1 MSRIKLSL
9 SPLQIPMK
17 VSFKHASAER
27 HVTESVW
34 VTAERNGFKG
44 LGEGCPR
51 VYVTGETL
59 EGAMVWAQSK
69 ISLLEERV
77 KSLSDLRALSHE
89 LDSEIRVNLSA
100 WCALELAILD
110 LLAQERGV
118 SLERMLGVSENRT
131 RFNYAAV
138 LSADDKEKF
147 SNHIERYLKFG
158 FSDFKL
164 KVIADEK
171 EDLARLET
179 LKSKVFPAL
188 RLCWPPVRLV
198 ASAFATRSPFE
209 FRLRLDGN
217 NAWAG
222 REGEIEAFLDRA
234 PLKPWAIEEPFAAHD
249 FEALSALSRKQNIG
263 IILDESLCLIDDV
276 HRASQHSA
284 RWVANMRV
292 SKLGGLLRSLE
303 IAALIRERGWEIIV
317 GAQVG
322 ETSVLSRAALVLA
335 RAAGDALVS
344 QEGAFGDILLE
355 SDRAEPMV
363 KFGLAGLVH
372 NTASGE
378 RGLGLVE
385 TKGIES

>member
-1 MSRIKLSL
+1 MNAIKLSL
-9 SPLQIPMK
+9 SPLRIPMK

-34 VTAERNGFKG
+34 VTAKRGTLTG

-59 EGAMVWAQSK
+59 DGAMIWAQSK
-69 ISLLEERV
+69 VAMLEERV
-77 KSLSDLRALSHE
+77 HSLADLKLVSKE
-89 LDSEIRVNLSA
+89 LDEEIKLNLSA

-110 LLAQERGV
+110 LLAQEVAV
-118 SLERMLGVSENRT
+118 SLEKLLGVSEERT
-131 RFNYAAV
+131 RFTYAAV
-138 LSADDKEKF
+138 LSADDETKF
-147 SNHIERYLKFG
+147 ARNIDKYLRYG

-164 KVIADEK
+164 KVVAKEAD
-171 EDLARLET
+171 DIPRLEQ
-179 LKSKVFPAL
+179 LKSKVSPGAK
-188 RLCWPPVRLV
+188 LCWPPVRLL
-198 ASAFATRSPFE
+198 ASAYAARNPFE

-222 REGEIEAFLDRA
+222 REHEIDSFLDKA
-234 PLKPWAIEEPFAAHD
+234 ALKPWAIEEPFAPYD
-249 FEALSALSRKQNIG
+249 FERLSDLSRRHNIG
-263 IILDESLCLIDDV
+263 IILDESLCRLEDV
-276 HRASQHSA
+276 IRASKYEA

-303 IAALIRERGWEIIV
+303 IAENLKDLGWEIIV

-322 ETSVLSRAALVLA
+322 ETSVLSRAALVVA
-335 RAAGDALVS
+335 RAAGSLLVS

-355 SDRAEPMV
+355 RDRAVPML

-372 NTASGE
+372 NTASSQK
-378 RGLGLVE
+378 GLGLMEVE
-385 TKGIES
+385 GFKL

>member
-1 MSRIKLSL
+1 MDKIKLSL

-34 VTAERNGFKG
+34 VTAERGGFKG

-59 EGAMVWAQSK
+59 DGAMTWAQSK
-69 ISLLEERV
+69 IALIEDRV
-77 KSLSDLRALSHE
+77 ATLADLKELSRE
-89 LDSEIRVNLSA
+89 LNSEIEKNLSA

-118 SLERMLGVSENRT
+118 SLERLLGVSEERT
-131 RFNYAAV
+131 RFSYAAV
-138 LSADDKEKF
+138 LSADDAEKF
-147 SNHIERYLKFG
+147 DRNVDKYLRFG

-164 KVIADEK
+164 KVVANDS
-171 EDLARLET
+171 EDNARLAT
-179 LKSKVFPAL
+179 LKHKVMPGL
-188 RLCWPPVRLV
+188 RLCWPPVRLL
-198 ASAFATRSPFE
+198 ASAYATRSPFE

-222 REGEIEAFLDRA
+222 RETEIDAFLDRA
-234 PLKPWAIEEPFAAHD
+234 PLKPWAIEEPFAPHD
-249 FEALSALSRKQNIG
+249 FARLSELSRRQNLG
-263 IILDESLCLIDDV
+263 IILDESLCRIQDV
-276 HRASQHSA
+276 SQAAAHPA

-303 IAALIRERGWEIIV
+303 IATLVRELGWEIIV

-335 RAAGDALVS
+335 RAAGSALVS

-355 SDRAEPMV
+355 KDRAEPML

-372 NTASGE
+372 NSASRN
-378 RGLGLVE
+378 RGLGLGEV
-385 TKGIES
+385 KGN